1 MLSLRGIVINSSGTL
16 LSRLLGLFKNITI
29 NFYYGLADTFW
40 GAFQIINTFRIFVGE
55 GAINNILIPNYKTL
69 KEQDDNLLK
78 YFIIKIFLFVLLL
91 SFIFSILLFI
101 FSYPISKLILP
112 GFSEDK
118 IKETSESI
126 KIMSF
131 SILAISLQ
139 SLLAAIQ
146 IAKYNRFIGFAYAP
160 VIANITTISLIF
172 TLNYIGILSI
182 SWAVLLGSLG
192 MVLFQFLFFI
202 PEIKKPKTKLK
213 IKEIFEIDEYTKKFI
228 IGFFSITLLAL
239 ITQINGIVSRFFGSF
254 FEGVV
259 AATSN
264 AFILIQAP
272 IGMFSV
278 AISVVGLNA
287 LSEYISKNDIQKFR
301 DTSSQGIRLLNLII
315 VPLTI
320 IMVVFSYDIAKVVYK
335 DIPGIILGSE
345 GKYSS
350 YALKITQELFS
361 IYAIAT
367 YFVSLNSL
375 LTRISFARRDTKI
388 PLINSLVNLLVNT
401 LSNIVVFLTL
411 KTYLGIPF
419 SFLLGNIASVIHI
432 LSIEY
437 KNISQKKIILEE
449 YLKITGASIV
459 SSILVYFSF
468 ESVLNILNLKY
479 TYLTS
484 FILVILKLFLSLS
497 ITTALIYKLKVE
509 TFTDILSRILKS
521 LK

>member
-1 MLSLRGIVINSSGTL
+1 
-16 LSRLLGLFKNITI
+16 
-29 NFYYGLADTFW
+29 
-40 GAFQIINTFRIFVGE
+40 
-55 GAINNILIPNYKTL
+55 
-69 KEQDDNLLK
+69 
-78 YFIIKIFLFVLLL
+78 
-91 SFIFSILLFI
+91 
-101 FSYPISKLILP
+101 
-112 GFSEDK
+112 
-118 IKETSESI
+118 
-126 KIMSF
+126 
-131 SILAISLQ
+131 
-139 SLLAAIQ
+139 
-146 IAKYNRFIGFAYAP
+146 
-160 VIANITTISLIF
+160 
-172 TLNYIGILSI
+172 
-182 SWAVLLGSLG
+182 
-192 MVLFQFLFFI
+192 
-202 PEIKKPKTKLK
+202 
-213 IKEIFEIDEYTKKFI
+213 
-228 IGFFSITLLAL
+228 
-239 ITQINGIVSRFFGSF
+239 
-254 FEGVV
+254 
-259 AATSN
+259 
-264 AFILIQAP
+264 
-272 IGMFSV
+272 
-278 AISVVGLNA
+278 
-287 LSEYISKNDIQKFR
+287 
-301 DTSSQGIRLLNLII
+301 
-315 VPLTI
+315 
-320 IMVVFSYDIAKVVYK
+320 MVVFSYDIAKVVYK

-401 LSNIVVFLTL
+401 LSNIAVFLTL